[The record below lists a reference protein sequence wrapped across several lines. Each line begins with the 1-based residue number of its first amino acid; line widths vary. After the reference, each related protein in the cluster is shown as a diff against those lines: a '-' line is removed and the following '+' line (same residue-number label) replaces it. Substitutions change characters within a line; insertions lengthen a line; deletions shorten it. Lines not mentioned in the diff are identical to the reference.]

1 LNATLDGADTG
12 PVRGLRA
19 REVVLIVAFWTFL
32 AILISANR
40 LTDPRAADRPVAPAS
55 GPILLTLFEAYLWAA
70 LTPFIFWLAR
80 RLSLTR
86 RQWLGRLALLLAVG
100 AGLALVVTLATT
112 FLRNEVLEIPRRARS
127 APVPLVER
135 FLFLNDFIMYLGVLA
150 AGFARDYFRRYEA
163 RNQEAARLRAEAAD
177 LRAQLAE
184 AQLATL
190 RMQLNPHFLFN
201 TLHAVSALVD
211 RDPAG
216 VRRMIARL
224 SELLRSTLEEGA
236 QPERTLEGELA
247 FLSRYLEIMQLR
259 FQGKLEVEMDI
270 DPEAR
275 AALVPT
281 LILQP
286 LVENAVKHGVAN
298 LRGGGRIEVRAR
310 REGDHLILSV
320 RDTGPGP
327 RPGSEAGATS
337 NGVGLRNTEAR
348 LRQMYGEESPLSL
361 RAAEGGGAIAEVRIP
376 YRPAAGLEA
385 QPAARAGGE

>member
-1 LNATLDGADTG
+1 MTAPVDSAEAG
-12 PVRGLRA
+12 PIRGLRA
-19 REVVLIVAFWTFL
+19 REIALIVAFWTFL
-32 AILISANR
+32 AVLITANR

-70 LTPFIFWLAR
+70 LTPVIFWLAR
-80 RLSLTR
+80 RFSLTR
-86 RQWLGRLALLLAVG
+86 RQWFGRLVLLLAVG
-100 AGLALVVTLATT
+100 AGLALFVTLATT
-112 FLRNEVLEIPRRARS
+112 FLRNEVLEIPRRTRS
-127 APVPLVER
+127 GPMPLIER
-135 FLFLNDFIMYLGVLA
+135 FLFFNDFIMYLGVLA

-163 RNQEAARLRAEAAD
+163 RNQEAARLQAEAAD
-177 LRAQLAE
+177 LRARLAE
-184 AQLATL
+184 AQLASL

-201 TLHAVSALVD
+201 TLHAISALVD

-236 QPERTLEGELA
+236 QPERTLERELA

-259 FQGKLEVEMDI
+259 FQGKLEVALDI

-286 LVENAVKHGVAN
+286 LVENAMKHGIAN
-298 LRGGGRIEVRAR
+298 VRGGGRIDVRAR
-310 REGDHLILSV
+310 REGDRLILSV

-327 RPGSEAGATS
+327 AAAAGGGPST
-337 NGVGLRNTEAR
+337 GVGLRNTGER
-348 LRQMYGEESPLSL
+348 LRQMYGEADALSL
-361 RAAEGGGAIAEVRIP
+361 RPAEGGGAIAEIRMP
-376 YRPAAGLEA
+376 YRPSADAEA
-385 QPAARAGGE
+385 PPVARAGGE